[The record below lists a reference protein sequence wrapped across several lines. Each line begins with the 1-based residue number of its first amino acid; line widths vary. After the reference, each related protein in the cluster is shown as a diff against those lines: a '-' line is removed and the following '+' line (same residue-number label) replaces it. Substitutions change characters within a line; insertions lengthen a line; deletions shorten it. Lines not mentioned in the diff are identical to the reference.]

1 MKIFCISNSKDL
13 AIGLKLT
20 GIPSVVMKDDNKIIE
35 KVDELLKDKELGII
49 MVSEELF
56 NKENLPFKKIMEDK
70 KIPLIVSIP
79 KLEK

>member
-35 KVDELLKDKELGII
+35 KVDELKYKCYYETLYYCGLRS
-49 MVSEELF
+49 SEQ
-56 NKENLPFKKIMEDK
+56 EDYSGN
-70 KIPLIVSIP
+70 I
-79 KLEK
+79 